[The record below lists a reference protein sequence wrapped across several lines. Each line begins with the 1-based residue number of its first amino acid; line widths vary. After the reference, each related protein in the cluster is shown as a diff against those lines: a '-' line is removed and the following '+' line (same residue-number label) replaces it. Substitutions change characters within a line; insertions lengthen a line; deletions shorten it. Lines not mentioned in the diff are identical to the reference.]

1 MIQDI
6 LEKPIL
12 ILGCGNTLFGD
23 DGFGPGVI
31 EHLEANFSLPETVW
45 AQDMGTGI
53 RDFLFDLVL
62 SPTKPK
68 RIFILDTICRPD
80 RQAGE
85 LFEIDLAQFPEQKRS
100 GGHFHQFP
108 SIKQLQE
115 LESLTGVDIR
125 ILVVQAKEVP
135 DSVRPG
141 LSTEV
146 KEAIPRA
153 CNWLIK
159 EIGPGPNPLKKG

>member
-23 DGFGPGVI
+23 DGFGPAVI
-31 EHLEANFSLPETVW
+31 EHLDANFSLPETVW
-45 AQDMGTGI
+45 TQDLGTGI
-53 RDFLFDLVL
+53 RDFLFDLML

-68 RIFILDTICRPD
+68 RIFIVDAICQPD

-85 LFEIDLAQFPEQKRS
+85 LFEIDLTQIPEEKTS
-100 GGHFHQFP
+100 GRPFHQFP
-108 SIKQLQE
+108 SLNQLQE

-125 ILVVQAKEVP
+125 ILVAQAIEVP
-135 DSVRPG
+135 DTVSPG

-146 KEAIPRA
+146 EEAVPRA
-153 CNWLIK
+153 CEWLVK
-159 EIGPGPNPLKKG
+159 EIGSGACDIAT

>member
-1 MIQDI
+1 MIKDI

-23 DGFGPGVI
+23 DGFGPKVI

-45 AQDMGTGI
+45 IQDMGTGI
-53 RDFLFDLVL
+53 RDFLFDLLL
-62 SPTKPK
+62 SPIKPK
-68 RIFILDTICRPD
+68 RIFILDTFCQPD
-80 RQAGE
+80 RKAGD
-85 LFEIDLAQFPEQKRS
+85 LVEIDLTQIPEKKTS
-100 GGHFHQFP
+100 GGLFHQFP

-115 LESLTGVDIR
+115 LESLTNVEFR

-135 DSVRPG
+135 DMVSPG

-146 KEAIPRA
+146 EEAVPLA
-153 CNWLIK
+153 CEWLVK
-159 EIGPGPNPLKKG
+159 EIGSGACDLENG